1 MKYSMVTFVTWT
13 WEKLCQLVRREK
25 LLRDFTLP
33 FVVLYWISTLYF
45 IDSGSIDTAIDM
57 GRVTESILCGSF
69 RLVNS
74 LPTATCTIFP
84 TRLGRFVFSYWWK
97 FSGSITLVDGGTTL
111 HTSTHLFQATSATY
125 HELFLLTYLHEIAL
139 LV

>member
-1 MKYSMVTFVTWT
+1 MGK
-13 WEKLCQLVRREK
+13 
-25 LLRDFTLP
+25 TLSAR
-33 FVVLYWISTLYF
+33 STRKITQRLHSTTVFYTGYQSF
-45 IDSGSIDTAIDM
+45 LSIPVPSTQAIDM

-97 FSGSITLVDGGTTL
+97 FSGSITLVRWKHYITYVYSSISSYFGDISRAI
-111 HTSTHLFQATSATY
+111 STY
-125 HELFLLTYLHEIAL
+125 VLT
-139 LV
+139 